1 MKMWKVGSLESKF
14 QDTQSYRETL
24 SGGEIELISRS
35 LFSRLLRIISN
46 QQIPTVIQ
54 LCLQQ
59 MKIFN
64 LLLS

>member
-24 SGGEIELISRS
+24 SGGGIELISRS